1 MIQRKASAPGAI
13 AAQQW
18 AEPRQRPSI
27 VFSRDDTS
35 GGGKGYSEPARI
47 LIVEDDFLVASDMEA
62 ALTEAGFELAGMA
75 SSAEQALELAKAE
88 RPALAVMDIRL
99 AGKRDG
105 IDAALELF
113 RTLGIRCVFAT
124 AHYDEVTKARAEPAQ
139 PLAWVPKPYA
149 MASLVDTVRAALQRM
164 DGGKA

>member
-1 MIQRKASAPGAI
+1 VIQRKASAAAPI
-13 AAQQW
+13 SAQQR
-18 AEPRQRPSI
+18 AEPRQRPAI
-27 VFSRDDTS
+27 VYSRDDAAS
-35 GGGKGYSEPARI
+35 GGKDYAAPARI

-62 ALTEAGFELAGMA
+62 ALTEAGFTLAGVA
-75 SSAEQALELAKAE
+75 SSAEEAVELAKAE
-88 RPALAVMDIRL
+88 QPAMAVMDIRL

-124 AHYDEVTKARAEPAQ
+124 AHYDDATKARAEPAR

-149 MASLVDTVRAALQRM
+149 MTSLVDAVRAALKETGR
-164 DGGKA
+164 DSV